1 MKIALL
7 GYGRMNKI
15 VEQLL
20 LSRGHTLAGITDENN
35 KEIVRDADCYIDFST
50 AAVIHEYIE
59 SIAKLNIPL
68 VIATTG
74 WLVDKAKFE
83 KIILE
88 NKSRALWSGNF
99 SLGVNI
105 FWKSLEGMSKV
116 FAHYP
121 GIYDVAVHEW
131 HHRQKADAPSGTAIQ
146 TATILQQAIHEKKLM
161 QTEKSDRKI
170 KQEELHVTSTRLGNI
185 PGTHTVLFD
194 SEFDTIEFTHTA
206 RTREG
211 FAIGAVMAAEKIH
224 SLPIGLH
231 NFYDS
236 FDIIFK

>member
-15 VEQLL
+15 VEQTLL
-20 LSRGHTLAGITDENN
+20 ARGHSLAGITDENN
-35 KEIVRDADCYIDFST
+35 KDIVRDADCYIDFSS
-50 AAVIHEYIE
+50 AAALREYME
-59 SIAKLNIPL
+59 PIAKLHIPI
-68 VIATTG
+68 VIASTG
-74 WLVDKAKFE
+74 WLADKAAFK
-83 KIILE
+83 KIMLE
-88 NKSRALWSGNF
+88 HNNRALWSGNF

-116 FAHYP
+116 FANYP
-121 GIYDVAVHEW
+121 SIYDVAVHEW
-131 HHRQKADAPSGTAIQ
+131 HHRQKADSPSGTALQ
-146 TATILQQAIHEKKLM
+146 TAEIIQQALHEKQQL
-161 QTEKSDRKI
+161 QTEKLDRKI
-170 KQEELHVTSTRLGNI
+170 TPEELHVTSTRVGHV

-194 SEFDTIEFTHTA
+194 SEFDTLELTHTA

-211 FAIGAVMAAEKIH
+211 FAVGAVMAAEKIH
-224 SLPIGLH
+224 TLPAGLH